1 MKKIL
6 LIAPSELPIPAVLG
20 GAVETGIVQ
29 LIKENEKR
37 QNLKFELFSYYNPVA
52 LEQSKKYKNTTF
64 KYYKANLIDKILL
77 YFFKAI
83 NRLNKTLH
91 IKIIFNERPL
101 FIRYVCRN
109 IKNKYYDGI
118 LLKNSVKYVIPI
130 SKNNKSPIFLQL
142 HNDFFNEQTINANKI
157 NNLVYKII
165 SNSVYIK
172 NRIKTI
178 EGINENKIFV
188 NMNCLGDMD
197 FIIPSGDEQ
206 NKVINKYKI
215 NTKKKNIIFVGR
227 ITPQKGIKELLEA
240 LKLIKN
246 RDDWNLLVAGGKWF
260 STNSKNK
267 YYREL
272 ETISKEFNN
281 KINFLGYVN
290 HKDIRILY
298 YLSYISVVPSM
309 WEEPAGRVVLE
320 AEAMQTP
327 IIAAESGGLPEYLNN
342 DCAFLIKKDPNF
354 ICNLSKKISFLLDND
369 INAKKM
375 GEKGLEFSKKFT
387 SERYY
392 NEIINIIIG
401 DANGKN

>member
-1 MKKIL
+1 
-6 LIAPSELPIPAVLG
+6 
-20 GAVETGIVQ
+20 
-29 LIKENEKR
+29 
-37 QNLKFELFSYYNPVA
+37 
-52 LEQSKKYKNTTF
+52 
-64 KYYKANLIDKILL
+64 
-77 YFFKAI
+77 
-83 NRLNKTLH
+83 
-91 IKIIFNERPL
+91 
-101 FIRYVCRN
+101 
-109 IKNKYYDGI
+109 
-118 LLKNSVKYVIPI
+118 
-130 SKNNKSPIFLQL
+130 
-142 HNDFFNEQTINANKI
+142 
-157 NNLVYKII
+157 
-165 SNSVYIK
+165 
-172 NRIKTI
+172 
-178 EGINENKIFV
+178 
-188 NMNCLGDMD
+188 MNCLDDMD
-197 FIIPSGDEQ
+197 FIIPSVDEQ

-290 HKDIRILY
+290 HEDIRILY

-327 IIAAESGGLPEYLNN
+327 IIAAESGGLPEYLKN